1 VAAPAPSSRPSA
13 PPPARATPSGPPTT
27 TESAP
32 AAAPT
37 APHSRSATR
46 SSSPSGTCCRRA
58 RSTSTPAATTTLGA
72 TRPHHPTARRQART
86 PRLFSHAA
94 RSAGGDL
101 NQNFSSQ
108 KTSGNASFRPS
119 GGSPVRIRL
128 SLRCRPPSPPSRR
141 SHFTL
146 AAAPVAWRAIEP
158 EGSRGSL
165 QRARVAQAERLDH
178 GSTGNGCGLVPR
190 HWITDSRC
198 PRWSPVMGSSENAPK
213 KVVVSSRRAA

>member
-119 GGSPVRIRL
+119 GGVAGSNPAVAALQAALAAVAPKPFHARGGPRRVACHRARRLPRFSPARAGRPRRAARSWLHRQRL
-128 SLRCRPPSPPSRR
+128 RFGPSP
-141 SHFTL
+141 
-146 AAAPVAWRAIEP
+146 
-158 EGSRGSL
+158 
-165 QRARVAQAERLDH
+165 LDH
-178 GSTGNGCGLVPR
+178 GQPVPSLEPSDG
-190 HWITDSRC
+190 I
-198 PRWSPVMGSSENAPK
+198 E
-213 KVVVSSRRAA
+213 